1 MTEEKNLLRQ
11 VMERLNA
18 SNMLT
23 AVLKTAGPVTIP
35 LSELEGI
42 LKYQKP
48 EDLINLDAES
58 TYVDTFMDYI
68 KENGGY
74 VNVTIVDGDKF
85 KLQLVSKEEG
95 EKTLGQPDDMGYVC
109 TRARWNQYAH
119 S

>member
-1 MTEEKNLLRQ
+1 MTEEKNILQQ
-11 VMERLNA
+11 VMGRLNA

-23 AVLKTAGPVTIP
+23 AILKTAGPIEIP
-35 LSELEGI
+35 ISELQGI
-42 LKYQKP
+42 LKYKKP
-48 EDLINLDAES
+48 EDIMDLNAES
-58 TYVDTFMDYI
+58 TYADTFMDYI

-95 EKTLGQPDDMGYVC
+95 ERTLGQIGDLGYVC
-109 TRARWNQYAH
+109 TRARWNDHAH

>member
-1 MTEEKNLLRQ
+1 MTEEMNLLQ
-11 VMERLNA
+11 QIMGRLNA

-23 AVLKTAGPVTIP
+23 AVLKTAGPIEVP
-35 LSELEGI
+35 LSELQGI

-48 EDLINLDAES
+48 EDLVDLNAES
-58 TYVDTFMDYI
+58 TYVETFMDYI

-95 EKTLGQPDDMGYVC
+95 ERTLGQIGDMGYVC

>member
-1 MTEEKNLLRQ
+1 
-11 VMERLNA
+11 
-18 SNMLT
+18 
-23 AVLKTAGPVTIP
+23 
-35 LSELEGI
+35 
-42 LKYQKP
+42 
-48 EDLINLDAES
+48 
-58 TYVDTFMDYI
+58 MDYI

-95 EKTLGQPDDMGYVC
+95 ERTLGQIGDMGYVC

>member
-1 MTEEKNLLRQ
+1 MVEEPNILQQ
-11 VMERLNA
+11 VMARLNA

-23 AVLKTAGPVTIP
+23 AVLKTVGPVEIP
-35 LSELEGI
+35 ISELGNI

-48 EDLINLDAES
+48 EDLIDLDAES

-74 VNVTIVDGDKF
+74 VNVTIVDGVKF
-85 KLQLVSKEEG
+85 KLKLVSKEEA
-95 EKTLGQPDDMGYVC
+95 EKTLGQTDDMGYVC

>member
-1 MTEEKNLLRQ
+1 MTEEMNLLQ
-11 VMERLNA
+11 QIMGRLNA

-23 AVLKTAGPVTIP
+23 AVLKTAGPIEIP
-35 LSELEGI
+35 LSELQGI

-48 EDLINLDAES
+48 EDLVDLNAES
-58 TYVDTFMDYI
+58 TYVETFMDYI

-95 EKTLGQPDDMGYVC
+95 ERTLGQIGDMGYVC